1 MKKWITTLITAGAL
15 STLGALAAPAS
26 SMAAD
31 EPAWLPATAA
41 TQFQSASA
49 IVEGASGANVK
60 STLYVFMDP
69 NCIFC
74 HLVWKALQ
82 PYEAVGLQ
90 VHWIPMGFL
99 KPDSAGKAAALLQSK
114 NSAALLKE
122 LETHYSEKD
131 ESGGIAPL
139 TSIPP
144 AAQAQLDSN
153 MKLFQDLGFQ
163 GTPTIIYQGSGGRWA
178 DLDGLPKLSMLPGLL
193 NLPAQPI
200 KDPELQRYR

>member
-1 MKKWITTLITAGAL
+1 
-15 STLGALAAPAS
+15 
-26 SMAAD
+26 MAAD
-31 EPAWLPATAA
+31 EPAWLPASAA
-41 TQFQSASA
+41 TRLQGASA
-49 IVEGASGANVK
+49 IIEGASGENVK

-82 PYEAVGLQ
+82 PYEAAGLQ
-90 VHWIPMGFL
+90 VHWIPIGFL

-139 TSIPP
+139 AHIPP
-144 AAQAQLDSN
+144 IAQTQINRNLQ
-153 MKLFQDLGFQ
+153 LFQDLGFN

-178 DLDGLPKLSMLPGLL
+178 DLDGLPRLGMLPGIL
-193 NLPAQPI
+193 NLPEQRI
-200 KDPELQRYR
+200 TDPELRKYR

>member
-1 MKKWITTLITAGAL
+1 MKKWIYSLIAASAL
-15 STLGALAAPAS
+15 SAWSSAPAI
-26 SMAAD
+26 AAD
-31 EPAWLPATAA
+31 QPAWLPATAA
-41 TQFQSASA
+41 TRLQGASA

-82 PYEAVGLQ
+82 PYEAAGLQ

-139 TSIPP
+139 AHIP
-144 AAQAQLDSN
+144 ATAQTQINRNLQ
-153 MKLFQDLGFQ
+153 LFQDLGFD

-178 DLDGLPKLSMLPGLL
+178 DLDGLPKLSMLPGIL
-193 NLPAQPI
+193 NLPEQPI
-200 KDPELQRYR
+200 TDPELQKYR

>member
-1 MKKWITTLITAGAL
+1 MKKFTRMLIAAGAL
-15 STLGALAAPAS
+15 AMSAGA
-26 SMAAD
+26 MAANAP
-31 EPAWLPATAA
+31 EPTWLPATAA
-41 TQFQSASA
+41 ASLQNASA
-49 IVEGASGANVK
+49 IVEGANGSNVK

-69 NCIFC
+69 NCIYC

-99 KPDSAGKAAALLQSK
+99 KPDSAGKAAALLEAK
-114 NSAALLKE
+114 DGAALLKE

-139 TSIPP
+139 AHIP
-144 AAQAQLDSN
+144 ATDKNKLDN
-153 MKLFQDLGFQ
+153 NIKLFQDLGFD
-163 GTPTIIYQGSGGRWA
+163 GTPTLIYQGSGGRWA
-178 DLDGLPKLSMLPGLL
+178 NVSGLPKLSDLPGML

-200 KDPELQRYR
+200 TDAELQKYR

>member
-1 MKKWITTLITAGAL
+1 MKKWIYSLIAAGAL
-15 STLGALAAPAS
+15 SAWASAPA
-26 SMAAD
+26 MAAD
-31 EPAWLPATAA
+31 EPAWLPASAA
-41 TQFQSASA
+41 TRLQGASA

-82 PYEAVGLQ
+82 PYEAAGLQ

-114 NSAALLKE
+114 NSAVLLKE

-131 ESGGIAPL
+131 ESGGVAPL
-139 TSIPP
+139 AHIPQT
-144 AAQAQLDSN
+144 AQTQIDHN
-153 MKLFQDLGFQ
+153 MQLFQDLGFE

-178 DLDGLPKLSMLPGLL
+178 DLDGLPKLGMLPGIL
-193 NLPAQPI
+193 NLPEQPI
-200 KDPELQRYR
+200 TDPELQKYR

>member
-1 MKKWITTLITAGAL
+1 MKKWIYSLIAAGAL
-15 STLGALAAPAS
+15 SAWSSAPAI
-26 SMAAD
+26 AAD
-31 EPAWLPATAA
+31 QPAWLPATAA
-41 TQFQSASA
+41 TRLQGASA

-82 PYEAVGLQ
+82 PYEAAGLQ

-139 TSIPP
+139 AHIP
-144 AAQAQLDSN
+144 ATAQTQINRNLQ
-153 MKLFQDLGFQ
+153 LFQDLGFD

-178 DLDGLPKLSMLPGLL
+178 DLDGLPKLSMLPGIL
-193 NLPAQPI
+193 NLPEQPI
-200 KDPELQRYR
+200 TDPELQKYR

>member
-1 MKKWITTLITAGAL
+1 MKKWITILIAA
-15 STLGALAAPAS
+15 SALGALGAAAP

-31 EPAWLPATAA
+31 EPAPAWLPATAVA
-41 TQFQSASA
+41 RFQSASA

-69 NCIFC
+69 NCIYC

-82 PYEAVGLQ
+82 PYEAAGLQ

-114 NSAALLKE
+114 NSAALLRE

-139 TSIPP
+139 ASIPA

-178 DLDGLPKLSMLPGLL
+178 DIDGLPKLSMLPGML

-200 KDPELQRYR
+200 RDPELQRYR

>member
-1 MKKWITTLITAGAL
+1 MKKWIYSLIAASAL
-15 STLGALAAPAS
+15 SAWGSAPV
-26 SMAAD
+26 MAAD
-31 EPAWLPATAA
+31 EPAWLPASAA
-41 TQFQSASA
+41 PRLQEASA

-82 PYEAVGLQ
+82 PYEAAGLQ

-114 NSAALLKE
+114 NRAALLKE

-139 TSIPP
+139 APVP
-144 AAQAQLDSN
+144 ASAQTQIDRN
-153 MKLFQDLGFQ
+153 MQLFQDLGFE

-178 DLDGLPKLSMLPGLL
+178 DLDGLPKLGMLPGIL
-193 NLPAQPI
+193 NLPAQPVTA
-200 KDPELQRYR
+200 PELQKYR

>member
-1 MKKWITTLITAGAL
+1 MKKWIYSLIAASAL
-15 STLGALAAPAS
+15 SAWGTVPAL
-26 SMAAD
+26 AAD
-31 EPAWLPATAA
+31 EPAWLPASAA
-41 TQFQSASA
+41 TRLQGASA

-82 PYEAVGLQ
+82 PYEAAGLQ

-139 TSIPP
+139 AHIP
-144 AAQAQLDSN
+144 ATTQAQIDSN
-153 MKLFQDLGFQ
+153 MQLFQDLGFQ
-163 GTPTIIYQGSGGRWA
+163 GTPSIIYQGSGGRWA
-178 DLDGLPKLSMLPGLL
+178 DIDGVPKLGMLPGML
-193 NLPAQPI
+193 NLPEQPI
-200 KDPELQRYR
+200 TDPELQKYR